1 MSSPVPLRQ
10 RAKMQD
16 LPTLVRE
23 QQTASRYVGVEMDV
37 GEGGGSMH
45 NRLVQQRLDSL
56 RIGTFSPTRQV
67 TRSSPRRGNAWIGH
81 RDRRLCPT
89 MDAFRSGGE
98 HGVVMAPAF
107 MPAER
112 KRRPRR
118 SGSEAT
124 ERRAPSTEQGPTKPS
139 QRRGGALSRVAGH
152 TAGPGQTQRMFAG
165 VQTERAASCVT
176 PSCGGK

>member
-23 QQTASRYVGVEMDV
+23 QQTAS
-37 GEGGGSMH
+37 
-45 NRLVQQRLDSL
+45 
-56 RIGTFSPTRQV
+56 
-67 TRSSPRRGNAWIGH
+67 
-81 RDRRLCPT
+81 RLCPT

-124 ERRAPSTEQGPTKPS
+124 ERRAPRTEQGPTKPS